1 MLNKTILKKTIII
14 GGSGF
19 VGKSCIKI
27 FKKKKIKF
35 FSISSKNCNL
45 LKKNSHKYLEKI
57 INNGDKVLFI
67 SAKAPCKDLD
77 SFKKNIDMISPLIE
91 VSKTR
96 KISQLIY
103 ISSDA
108 VYADQKKKINENSKV
123 KPCSIHG
130 LMHQTRENLLNIYF
144 KDILTI
150 VRPTLIYG
158 PDDTH
163 NGYGPNKFSR
173 LAKINQNINI
183 FGNGEEIR
191 DHVFI
196 DDVANLILLTMNK
209 KFTGVINAVSGNPIS
224 FERIA
229 KLIIKKFKSK
239 SKIVSIKREMPMPH
253 DGYRCFD
260 ISKIKKNFLFK
271 PTKFDKGVSYLK
283 NINI

>member
-1 MLNKTILKKTIII
+1 M
-14 GGSGF
+14 
-19 VGKSCIKI
+19 
-27 FKKKKIKF
+27 
-35 FSISSKNCNL
+35 
-45 LKKNSHKYLEKI
+45 
-57 INNGDKVLFI
+57 
-67 SAKAPCKDLD
+67 
-77 SFKKNIDMISPLIE
+77 
-91 VSKTR
+91 
-96 KISQLIY
+96 
-103 ISSDA
+103 
-108 VYADQKKKINENSKV
+108 YADQKKKINENSKV
-123 KPCSIHG
+123 KPDSIHG

-196 DDVANLILLTMNK
+196 DDVANLILLTINK
-209 KFTGVINAVSGNPIS
+209 KFKGHKRCQWKSNF
-224 FERIA
+224 FEKIA

-239 SKIVSIKREMPMPH
+239 SKIVNIKREMPMPH
-253 DGYRCFD
+253 NGYRCFD

-271 PTKFDKGVSYLK
+271 PTKFNKGVSFLK

>member
-1 MLNKTILKKTIII
+1 MLKKTILKKIIII

-19 VGKSCIKI
+19 VGNSCIKI
-27 FKKKKIKF
+27 FKKKKIRF

-45 LKKNSHKYLEKI
+45 LKKNSHKYLEKN

-77 SFKKNIDMISPLIE
+77 SFKKNINMISPLIKA
-91 VSKTR
+91 SHKK

-108 VYADQKKKINENSKV
+108 VYADQKTKINENSKV
-123 KPCSIHG
+123 KPSSIHG
-130 LMHQTRENLLNIYF
+130 LMHQTRENLLKIYF

-163 NGYGPNKFSR
+163 NGYGPNNFSR
-173 LAKINQNINI
+173 LAIKNQDINV
-183 FGNGEEIR
+183 FGKGEEIR

-196 DDVANLILLTMNK
+196 DDVANLVLLTINK
-209 KFTGVINAVSGNPIS
+209 KFTGVINAVSGSPIS
-224 FERIA
+224 FKKIA

-239 SKIVSIKREMPMPH
+239 SKIVSIKREIPMPH
-253 DGYRCFD
+253 NGYRCFN